1 MRKKEKKRGVTFHT
15 TSDPMARA
23 KAGRQH
29 NAPGRLIPVPRSIS
43 AGCGMAWCAAL
54 EDRDRILQV
63 LEERKIEQ
71 EDVHE
76 CMLCEEGRIL
86 VRNSFFLY
94 AHLLFP

>member
-1 MRKKEKKRGVTFHT
+1 MRKKEKKLVVTF
-15 TSDPMARA
+15 R
-23 KAGRQH
+23 
-29 NAPGRLIPVPRSIS
+29 RLIPVPRSIS

-76 CMLCEEGRIL
+76 CML
-86 VRNSFFLY
+86 
-94 AHLLFP
+94 

>member
-1 MRKKEKKRGVTFHT
+1 MRKKEKKLVVTFHT
-15 TSDPMARA
+15 TADAMAME
-23 KAGRQH
+23 KACREH
-29 NAPGRLIPVPRSIS
+29 NAP

-76 CMLCEEGRIL
+76 CML
-86 VRNSFFLY
+86 
-94 AHLLFP
+94 